1 MMADFTLHPTDAT
14 EGERALLRIADA
26 LEAGELPDTSDAGRL
41 IDAAA
46 LIRAMLD
53 DRSTV
58 EERREAF
65 TRKIGMVKAGH
76 RTPAQLTVGDIR
88 DGRKGPQQRAF
99 AFWLAR
105 ANGSGVNAAIRD
117 AANLCACSESSVKNA
132 KRDHPEAR
140 HTVLLTYRDAL
151 RIQAKEGRDIDAA
164 LSRIEALMAE

>member
-46 LIRAMLD
+46 RIRAMLD

-58 EERREAF
+58 EKRRDEF
-65 TRKIGMVKAGH
+65 MRKLGMVKPDH
-76 RTPAQLTVGDIR
+76 RTPTQFTVGDIR
-88 DGRKGPQQRAF
+88 GGRKGPQQRAF

-105 ANGSGVNAAIRD
+105 ANGSGVSAAIRD